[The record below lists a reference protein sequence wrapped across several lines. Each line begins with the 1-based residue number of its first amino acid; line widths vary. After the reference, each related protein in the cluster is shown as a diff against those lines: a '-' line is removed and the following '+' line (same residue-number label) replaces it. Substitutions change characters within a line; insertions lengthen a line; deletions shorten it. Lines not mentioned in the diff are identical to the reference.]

1 MRKKKKVGLR
11 EVAAAANVS
20 VATASRVLSGNTRV
34 DRGIQKIVLEHAK
47 KFGIDPVQGNKTKT
61 LAFLLSNRAMLHAF
75 HSRILSGA
83 EAHCTANGWD
93 MVYLSFHYSP
103 HVPWTELH
111 LPRVLQRQDV
121 IRAVILA
128 GTNSENLIKLLVHKG
143 IAFVVLGNNVVGEQ
157 RDLENNDVVFA
168 DDIQGGQD
176 ATRYLIGLGHRHIWF
191 VGNTRL
197 PWFARCFEGYRRAME
212 EKGLVARESSTDSED
227 ETEIGYLGTKSLL
240 ARDEAVTAILAG
252 NDPTAHGVYKAL
264 RDRGLKVPDD
274 ISVVG
279 CDDTVGTWLSPA
291 LSTTREFPEQLG
303 KKLVELI
310 LKRIAQPEQDPQ
322 CVMIPTE
329 FIKRDS
335 CGPPRASRIKTVSE
349 TMQRATSNDLKL
361 LGLRIVIASGMKS
374 RGSSGRH
381 MGERLPITPT
391 GQSPRNP
398 CSR

>member
-1 MRKKKKVGLR
+1 MIDHNSAEGRHSLSDFDRIPDCVTLSMMASRFGSKRMKKAPSKKSKVGLR
-11 EVAAAANVS
+11 EIASAANVS

-34 DRGIQKIVLEHAK
+34 DRDIQKIVLEQAK
-47 KFGIDPVQGNKTKT
+47 KLGIDPAQRNKTKT

-93 MVYLSFHYSP
+93 MVFLSFNYSP

-111 LPRVLQRQDV
+111 LPRVLQRHDV

-157 RDLENNDVVFA
+157 QDLKNNDVVFA

-212 EKGLVARESSTDSED
+212 EKGLLARESSTDSED
-227 ETEIGYLGTKSLL
+227 ETESGYLGTKSLL
-240 ARDEAVTAILAG
+240 ARDEPVTAILAG

-303 KKLVELI
+303 KQLVELV
-310 LKRIAQPEQDPQ
+310 LKRIAQPDQDPQ

-335 CGPPRASRIKTVSE
+335 CGPPRAARTKTVSE
-349 TMQRATSNDLKL
+349 TLQRAAIK
-361 LGLRIVIASGMKS
+361 
-374 RGSSGRH
+374 
-381 MGERLPITPT
+381 
-391 GQSPRNP
+391 
-398 CSR
+398 

>member
-1 MRKKKKVGLR
+1 MNDTHPKKRKVGLR
-11 EVAAAANVS
+11 EIASAANVS
-20 VATASRVLSGNTRV
+20 IATASRVLSGNSRV
-34 DRGIQKIVLEHAK
+34 APHIQRVVFEEAK
-47 KFGIDPVQGNKTKT
+47 KLGIDPSQQNKTKS
-61 LAFLLSNRAMLHAF
+61 LAFLLSNRALLNVF
-75 HSRILSGA
+75 HSRILIGA
-83 EAHCTANGWD
+83 EQCASAHGWE
-93 MVYLSFHYSP
+93 MVFLSFNYSLLAP
-103 HVPWTELH
+103 STELH
-111 LPRVLQRQDV
+111 LPKVVQRHDV
-121 IRAVILA
+121 TRAVVLA
-128 GTNSENLIKLLVHKG
+128 GTNSANLIELLHQKG
-143 IAFVVLGNNVVGEQ
+143 MAFAVFGNNVIGGQ
-157 RDLENNDVVFA
+157 QHLENNDVVLG
-168 DDIQGGQD
+168 DDIQGGHD
-176 ATRYLIGLGHRHIWF
+176 ATRHLIGLGHRHIWF

-310 LKRIAQPEQDPQ
+310 LKRIAEPDQDPQ

-329 FIKRDS
+329 FIKRAS

-349 TMQRATSNDLKL
+349 TMQRATIK
-361 LGLRIVIASGMKS
+361 
-374 RGSSGRH
+374 
-381 MGERLPITPT
+381 
-391 GQSPRNP
+391 
-398 CSR
+398 